1 VSAQPGIS
9 DPLLVFHTLAY
20 GPLAQ
25 AVIAAGGF
33 QAGEVEVE
41 RFPDGERY
49 QRVRSDV
56 AGKDVAIIGGT
67 IGDGD
72 SLELYDLA
80 CGIVESGAQRLTLV
94 IPFFGYATM
103 ERASKSG
110 EVVTAKT
117 RARLFSSIPVPG
129 SGSRVMLVDL
139 HTEGIPYYF
148 EGGIRPVHVYAK
160 PVIIE
165 AVRALV
171 GDDRGEFVVACTDA
185 GRAKWVESLANDLG
199 VTASFVFK
207 RRTSGKDTEVLA
219 VSAAV
224 EGKHVVI
231 YDDMIRTGGSL
242 IGAARA
248 YQQAGARRISAVAT
262 HCVLPGAS
270 LERIQKSGL
279 FDCVVVTD
287 THPRALELKGDF
299 LKVASVARL
308 LAEKLR
314 GTE

>member
-1 VSAQPGIS
+1 VI
-9 DPLLVFHTLAY
+9 LFHTLSY
-20 GPLAQ
+20 EPLAE
-25 AVIAAGGF
+25 AICAANGCERG
-33 QAGEVEVE
+33 QVEVE

-49 QRVRSDV
+49 QRVLSPVNGRDV
-56 AGKDVAIIGGT
+56 VIVGGT
-67 IGDGD
+67 PTDAD
-72 SLELYDLA
+72 ALELYDLA
-80 CGIVESGAQRLTLV
+80 SGVVEAGAQRLTLV
-94 IPFFGYATM
+94 IPYFGYATM
-103 ERASKSG
+103 ERAAKAG

-160 PVIIE
+160 PVILG
-165 AVRALV
+165 AVRKLV
-171 GDDRGEFVVACTDA
+171 ERDGGDFVVACTDA

-248 YQQAGARRISAVAT
+248 YQQAGARRISAIAT
-262 HCVLPGAS
+262 HGVLPGSA
-270 LERIQKSGL
+270 LEKLRASGL

-287 THPRALELKGDF
+287 THPRALQLRGDF
-299 LKVASVARL
+299 LQVASVAGL
-308 LAEKLR
+308 IADELR
-314 GTE
+314 GTP